1 MFSFEHGPVR
11 FNLNPSSPWC
21 ICKKLDRMDF
31 ANVIVEKDDSI
42 AVVTLNRPQQLNALS
57 YDLVKDLSL
66 ALHELDQDD
75 EVRVMIVTGGE
86 KVFAAGADI
95 KEMADRGPFDGGI
108 QERLAYRDRINRIAK
123 PVIAAVSGFALGG
136 GCELAMSCD
145 IIIASETARF
155 GQPEVNLG
163 IIPGSGGTQRLPR
176 AMGKYRAMEMVL
188 TGEAMSAVDAERFG
202 LVNRVVPVELL
213 LDEAKKLAR
222 KIAVKPVLAVKAA
235 KEAVLKS
242 ANMALDEGLEFERKS
257 FYMLFASEDRKEGMK
272 AFLEKRKPEFK
283 GR

>member
-1 MFSFEHGPVR
+1 MA
-11 FNLNPSSPWC
+11 
-21 ICKKLDRMDF
+21 F
-31 ANVIVEKDDSI
+31 ANVIVEKDGNI

-66 ALHELDQDD
+66 AMQELDGD
-75 EVRVMIVTGGE
+75 EEIRVMIVTGGE

-95 KEMADRGPFDGGI
+95 KEMAERGPFDPRI
-108 QERLAYRDRINRIAK
+108 QERLAYRDRINEIKK

-145 IIIASETARF
+145 IIIAAETARF

-163 IIPGSGGTQRLPR
+163 IIPGSGGTQRLTR
-176 AMGKYRAMEMVL
+176 AVGKHRAMEMVL
-188 TGEAMSAVDAERFG
+188 AGEALSAADAERCG

-213 LDEAKKLAR
+213 LEEAKNLAK
-222 KIAVKPVLAVKAA
+222 KIAAKPLLAVKAA

-242 ANMALDEGLEFERKS
+242 ANTALDEGLEFERKS
-257 FYMLFASEDRKEGMK
+257 FYLLFASEDRKEGMK

-283 GR
+283 GK

>member
-1 MFSFEHGPVR
+1 MTYE
-11 FNLNPSSPWC
+11 
-21 ICKKLDRMDF
+21 
-31 ANVIVEKDDSI
+31 NVLVEKEEPLAI
-42 AVVTLNRPQQLNALS
+42 VTLNRPAQLNALS
-57 YDLVKDLSL
+57 YGLFKDLCL
-66 ALHELDQDD
+66 AMQALDRDD
-75 EVRVMIVTGGE
+75 DVRVIIVTGGE

-95 KEMADRGPFDGGI
+95 KEMAGRGPFD
-108 QERLAYRDRINRIAK
+108 QKLRERLAYRDQINKITK

-155 GQPEVNLG
+155 GQPEVNIG
-163 IIPGSGGTQRLPR
+163 IIPGSGGTQRLTHVI
-176 AMGKYRAMEMVL
+176 GKHRAMEMVL
-188 TGEAMSAVDAERFG
+188 TGDFISAAEADRLG

-213 LDEAKKLAR
+213 MDEAKSMAK
-222 KIAVKPVLAVKAA
+222 KIAAKPALAIKAA

-242 ANMALDEGLEFERKS
+242 ANAPLDEGSEFERKS
-257 FYMLFASEDRKEGMK
+257 FYLLLASEDRAEGMK

>member
-1 MFSFEHGPVR
+1 
-11 FNLNPSSPWC
+11 
-21 ICKKLDRMDF
+21 MDF
-31 ANVIVEKDDSI
+31 ENVIVEKDGAV

-57 YDLVKDLSL
+57 YGLVKDLSF
-66 ALHELDQDD
+66 ALQALDQDD
-75 EVRVMIVTGGE
+75 EVRALIVTGGE

-95 KEMADRGPFDGGI
+95 KEMADRGPFDERI
-108 QERLAYRDRINRIAK
+108 QERLAYRDRINKISK

-163 IIPGSGGTQRLPR
+163 IIPGSGGTQRLSH
-176 AMGKYRAMEMVL
+176 AVGKYRAMEMVL
-188 TGEAMSAVDAERFG
+188 TGEALSAAEAERFG

-213 LDEAKKLAR
+213 LDEAKNMAK
-222 KIAVKPVLAVKAA
+222 KIAAKPILAIKAA

-242 ANMALDEGLEFERKS
+242 ANMPLDEGLDFERKS
-257 FYMLFASEDRKEGMK
+257 FYMLLASEDRKEGMK

-283 GR
+283 GK

>member
-1 MFSFEHGPVR
+1 MGKWS
-11 FNLNPSSPWC
+11 
-21 ICKKLDRMDF
+21 IRMDF
-31 ANVIVEKDDSI
+31 DNVIVEKEGPI
-42 AVVTLNRPQQLNALS
+42 AVITLNRPQQLNALS

-66 ALHELDQDD
+66 AMQGLDQDD
-75 EVRVMIVTGGE
+75 QVRVMIVTGGE

-95 KEMADRGPFDGGI
+95 KEMADQGPFDERI
-108 QERLAYRDRINRIAK
+108 QERLKYRDRINKISK

-145 IIIASETARF
+145 IIIASETARL

-163 IIPGSGGTQRLPR
+163 IIPGSGGTQRLTR
-176 AMGKYRAMEMVL
+176 AVGKYRAMEMVL
-188 TGEAMSAVDAERFG
+188 AGEAMSAAEAERFG

-213 LDEAKKLAR
+213 LEEAKSMAK
-222 KIAVKPVLAVKAA
+222 KIAARPVLAVKAA

-242 ANMALDEGLEFERKS
+242 ANTALDEGLEFERKS

-283 GR
+283 GK

>member
-1 MFSFEHGPVR
+1 MGKWS
-11 FNLNPSSPWC
+11 
-21 ICKKLDRMDF
+21 IRMDF
-31 ANVIVEKDDSI
+31 DNVIAEKEGPI
-42 AVVTLNRPQQLNALS
+42 AVITLNRPRQLNALS

-66 ALHELDQDD
+66 AMQALDQDD
-75 EVRVMIVTGGE
+75 QVRVMIVTGGE

-95 KEMADRGPFDGGI
+95 KEMADQGPFDERI
-108 QERLAYRDRINRIAK
+108 QERLKYRDRINKISK

-145 IIIASETARF
+145 IIIASETARL

-163 IIPGSGGTQRLPR
+163 IIPGSGGTQRLTR
-176 AMGKYRAMEMVL
+176 AIGKYRAMEMVL
-188 TGEAMSAVDAERFG
+188 AGEAMSAAEAERFG
-202 LVNRVVPVELL
+202 LVNRVVPVELRL
-213 LDEAKKLAR
+213 EEAKSMAK
-222 KIAVKPVLAVKAA
+222 KIAARPVLAVKAA

-242 ANMALDEGLEFERKS
+242 ANTALDEGLEFERKS

-283 GR
+283 GK